1 MQIKLPLIHYR
12 VNESLFLCL
21 EVVKGGLLFWE
32 KQDYSEF
39 LLVKQY
45 CTDLNRNND
54 TCGLANFSS
63 TVR

>member
-1 MQIKLPLIHYR
+1 MEIKLPLIPYR

-21 EVVKGGLLFWE
+21 KVVKGGLLLGG

-45 CTDLNRNND
+45 PTALNGNND
-54 TCGLANFSS
+54 T
-63 TVR
+63 R